1 MRVKFF
7 VVCSVLLLFSAG
19 CIPNMQK
26 VECPDGNMVIMEDA
40 ENLFPVYVP
49 VYEMGLKA
57 YLDNLTALEQGAD
70 PEFMGKIVTL
80 RDKANQ
86 ETSKYRVMLQTA
98 FSDMQKQPCDIEQ
111 KIKFYELVAKIN
123 KRGEDLYKIGQQR
136 ADLELQ
142 ETP

>member
-7 VVCSVLLLFSAG
+7 GVCVVVLLFSAG
-19 CIPNMQK
+19 CVQKMQK
-26 VECPDGNMVIMEDA
+26 VECPDGNTVIMEDA
-40 ENLFPVYVP
+40 ENIFPVYVP

-57 YLDNLTALEQGAD
+57 YLDNLKALEQGAD

-98 FSDMQKQPCDIEQ
+98 LLDMQKQPCDIEQ

-123 KRGEDLYKIGQQR
+123 KRGEDLYKIGSEGPAISR
-136 ADLELQ
+136 K
-142 ETP
+142 